1 MPLKEVIV
9 KPFIA
14 SVIMGVFVFLAYKLL
29 MILNLGNTISTILSI
44 AIGVLIYGVCVIILK
59 ILSKDEIL
67 QLPYGNKICK
77 MLKI

>member
-1 MPLKEVIV
+1 
-9 KPFIA
+9 
-14 SVIMGVFVFLAYKLL
+14 MGVFVFLTYKLL
-29 MILNLGNTISTILSI
+29 IIMNVGNTIGTILSI
-44 AIGVLIYGVCVIILK
+44 AIGVLIYGICVILLK

>member
-1 MPLKEVIV
+1 MNV
-9 KPFIA
+9 
-14 SVIMGVFVFLAYKLL
+14 
-29 MILNLGNTISTILSI
+29 GNTIGTILSI
-44 AIGVLIYGVCVIILK
+44 AIGVLIYGICVILLK